1 MKSTLSSSRLNSILY
16 IVCISAL
23 LGSFTQNIY
32 TPVLPMIQDSFH
44 TPLYLVNLTV
54 SLFTFVLAIMQLI
67 YGPFIDAK
75 GRKYILIPSLFISTI
90 GSIGCAFTTNIYVF
104 LIFRAVQAVGIAAI
118 PVVAATIIGD
128 LFEEKERGKAMSLYQ
143 MLLALAPAVAP
154 LMGGYL
160 GSINGHV
167 SIFLFLST
175 IGVILLLIN
184 IILLP
189 ETKPS
194 IPKKAKATNN
204 YWRILQNRIGFSIAL
219 IGFMQFCIY
228 FCFLVFLPTL
238 LTNLFHLNAD
248 EIGMVFVPMSLFIML
263 GSYCYKF
270 LQRFLSTKESLLITS
285 FFNIICVILFSFTYH
300 LSIPT
305 ILLVT
310 SLYGFSM
317 GLSMPTHTTL
327 LIEEFVE
334 ERATSIGIYNFIRYI
349 GMGTGPIVG
358 GFLLFNQNYFW
369 IFFTG
374 AILFLIVVLYAM
386 KKLAHHPSRNTE
398 IQKAK

>member
-1 MKSTLSSSRLNSILY
+1 MRHSLSSSRLNSILY
-16 IVCISAL
+16 IVCLSAL
-23 LGSFTQNIY
+23 LGSFAQNIY
-32 TPVLPMIQDSFH
+32 TPILPMIQDSFR
-44 TPLYLVNLTV
+44 TSLYLVNLTV
-54 SLFTFVLAIMQLI
+54 SIFTFVLAIMQLI
-67 YGPFIDAK
+67 YGPLIDAK
-75 GRKYILIPSLFISTI
+75 GRKYILIPSLLISTI

-104 LIFRAVQAVGIAAI
+104 LIFRAIQALGIAAI

-128 LFEEKERGKAMSLYQ
+128 LFEGNERGKAMSLYQ
-143 MLLALAPAVAP
+143 TLLALAPAIGP

-160 GSINGHV
+160 GNINGHV

-175 IGVILLLIN
+175 IGVILLITN
-184 IILLP
+184 ISLLP
-189 ETKPS
+189 ETKPNVL
-194 IPKKAKATNN
+194 KKTKTTNN
-204 YWRILQNRIGFSIAL
+204 YWSILRHNTGFSIAI
-219 IGFMQFCIY
+219 IGFIQFCLY
-228 FCFLVFLPTL
+228 FCFLVFLPAI
-238 LTNLFHLNAD
+238 LTNLFHLNAG
-248 EIGMVFVPMSLFIML
+248 EIGLMFVPMSLCIML

-270 LQRFLSTKESLLITS
+270 LQTLLTTKQALLITS

-300 LSIPT
+300 IN
-305 ILLVT
+305 ILILIIAT

-327 LIEEFVE
+327 LTEEFLE
-334 ERATSIGIYNFIRYI
+334 ERATAIGMYNFIRYI
-349 GMGTGPIVG
+349 GMGMGPIVG

-386 KKLAHHPSRNTE
+386 KKLAHHPVKNVE